1 MHDEFGI
8 SEINVKELNLKLKL
22 ICNKKKCILLPSV
35 VIHTYIYSIRTTR
48 VLIYQEL
55 HKITK
60 QGKYD
65 KFNVTV
71 HLHI

>member
-1 MHDEFGI
+1 MQQKD
-8 SEINVKELNLKLKL
+8 
-22 ICNKKKCILLPSV
+22 KCILLPSV

-71 HLHI
+71 HLHMYEKRETIIYINRSNGFL